1 MTPTDLEILIRAHQA
16 QVMRYLRY
24 LGATTEEQ
32 VEELTQQTFVAAFDA
47 RNVPPLDDDARRA
60 AWLRGIAANR
70 FRLFCRSRKRSR
82 LEFGVQAMARAEA
95 FWSRTFLRGADGFD
109 YLSALRECVAQLD
122 PRVRRALHMRYAR
135 NLSRAKTAAAM
146 DLSEDGV
153 KSLLRR
159 TRALLKQCVHGK
171 LRLEEQRAPAP
182 GGGA

>member
-70 FRLFCRSRKRSR
+70 FLRSVRDTVIETAAGPVSVTVSIGGLPRLFQNPSSPPRT
-82 LEFGVQAMARAEA
+82 GVRFLVNAVAGLSWRQHADQ
-95 FWSRTFLRGADGFD
+95 SRTL
-109 YLSALRECVAQLD
+109 
-122 PRVRRALHMRYAR
+122 
-135 NLSRAKTAAAM
+135 
-146 DLSEDGV
+146 
-153 KSLLRR
+153 
-159 TRALLKQCVHGK
+159 
-171 LRLEEQRAPAP
+171 
-182 GGGA
+182 